1 MKSTRKGAW
10 QSKRDPTPAIPAY
23 RPPRRTRTSQKAES
37 VLAPEIVSC
46 QSEASQDR
54 VESKSDSEEDT
65 CFGAVWEKIAEP
77 VQTIKETVAIK
88 GIKMMSYRESLE
100 CSRYGEVLRWS
111 SDSEGETE
119 KSDGAGKEKL
129 SCPFDGLIVRETELQ
144 NSPEKAREDATVT
157 DATVSEAT
165 VTETVIE
172 RVKVA
177 KQFEASLFIDE
188 ITAVYI
194 KRSRNVYTVLYE
206 DGDGE
211 EMNERE
217 FKEAKALYEQ
227 TKGVSS
233 KIVEVTHC
241 IVEVR
246 RKAASLRHRMMSK
259 IKTGGKQNAK
269 S

>member
-1 MKSTRKGAW
+1 MKSVRKGAW
-10 QSKRDPTPAIPAY
+10 QSKRGPSPAIPAY
-23 RPPRRTRTSQKAES
+23 RPPRQTRASKKAES
-37 VLAPEIVSC
+37 VVVPEIVAC
-46 QSEASQDR
+46 ESEASVER

-65 CFGAVWEKIAEP
+65 CFGVVWEKIAEP
-77 VQTIKETVAIK
+77 VQTIKETVVTK
-88 GIKMMSYRESLE
+88 GCKMMSYREALE
-100 CSRYGEVLRWS
+100 MSKHGEVLRWS

-188 ITAVYI
+188 ITA
-194 KRSRNVYTVLYE
+194 
-206 DGDGE
+206 
-211 EMNERE
+211 
-217 FKEAKALYEQ
+217 
-227 TKGVSS
+227 
-233 KIVEVTHC
+233 
-241 IVEVR
+241 
-246 RKAASLRHRMMSK
+246 
-259 IKTGGKQNAK
+259 
-269 S
+269 